1 MKLTTRRMMTMKAIS
16 GSQICGKLDR
26 PRRGLKADMAVSP
39 DYVLVVKDKL
49 DVFVD
54 ACQKT

>member
-1 MKLTTRRMMTMKAIS
+1 MMTMKAIS
-16 GSQICGKLDR
+16 GSQICGKLLLSLL
-26 PRRGLKADMAVSP
+26 GGYEADMAVSP

-49 DVFVD
+49 DAFVD